1 MIGAAK
7 RKIFIG
13 LDGGIT
19 RNNIAE
25 VAKLGVD
32 IVVTGSAVFDGK
44 APAENATF
52 MLDGLRRSAPS

>member
-1 MIGAAK
+1 MTAGAPQ
-7 RKIFIG
+7 KIFVG

-19 RNNIAE
+19 RNNIAD

-44 APAENATF
+44 APVENAKF
-52 MLDGLRRSAPS
+52 MLDTLRENSPT